1 MVIKMNKLKQ
11 IRKIRGLT
19 QRNLADYTKISIKTI
34 QAYEQGTRDIR
45 KASIDNI
52 NKICD
57 VLNCSEKELI

>member
-1 MVIKMNKLKQ
+1 MNKLKQ

-19 QRNLADYTKISIKTI
+19 QKNLADYTKISIKTI

-57 VLNCSEKELI
+57 VLNCSEKDLIY